1 MAMGKTGMAECKDVG
16 DGGTRIEYAK
26 LELSMFLLACPSTSE
41 CERRVE
47 ARGWRISIHGHARET
62 RHTCAEDSGSTGS
75 CANVS
80 LFVLSTCKTVQR
92 IALPMKCKI
101 SLLTH
106 PHVWHAVCL
115 VRAHEDPKPEEGE

>member
-1 MAMGKTGMAECKDVG
+1 MTMGKTGMADYKDVG
-16 DGGTRIEYAK
+16 NGGSRIEYAK

-47 ARGWRISIHGHARET
+47 ARGPRISIHGHARET

-92 IALPMKCKI
+92 IALPMKCEI
-101 SLLTH
+101 SFLTH
-106 PHVWHAVCL
+106 PHV
-115 VRAHEDPKPEEGE
+115 